1 VAFAPLQTAQLG
13 RSLSQIADQEGD
25 HADLYLERC
34 EAVEVPEN
42 DESPGVLVRREQGF
56 AVRLLRQGRTWLA
69 SRDRL
74 DSSNLRQ
81 ALRQVAR
88 AVPNA
93 AYMPEFPLL
102 EASTEPFA
110 VDDVLAFPSLV
121 REQIRQAHIAFP
133 ARFHCARHRRLV
145 QVVGTRFVSEAEQEQ
160 FYSFVAELP
169 WIRYGV
175 LLARFDE
182 AEAQSVVETLLDSF
196 RAREAPPPGETSPT
210 TVLGPAATA
219 VLLHEAVAHA
229 LEADTLS
236 LGGRAESACG
246 YRLGSELLSILDDP
260 RGAPEGVSRFSDDEG
275 IPTIRRW
282 LLQQGEIREPLADVL
297 HAGQSLLLSPGA
309 ARRGDRHLAPVPRSL
324 HLELLPGQTGS
335 SDLLAEAE
343 GGLYF
348 PLVSRGALDPLSGEV
363 EVHFPYGRRIS
374 GGQLSDYV
382 GPCRLRGTV
391 ATLLQAVTAVGSDQE
406 FAGAGW
412 CAKGGH
418 RLAVW
423 ATCPALR
430 LEGPEVEA

>member
-110 VDDVLAFPSLV
+110 GDDVLAFPSLV

-182 AEAQSVVETLLDSF
+182 AEAQSVVE
-196 RAREAPPPGETSPT
+196 
-210 TVLGPAATA
+210 
-219 VLLHEAVAHA
+219 
-229 LEADTLS
+229 TLS

>member
-1 VAFAPLQTAQLG
+1 M
-13 RSLSQIADQEGD
+13 
-25 HADLYLERC
+25 
-34 EAVEVPEN
+34 PEN

-74 DSSNLRQ
+74 DSSDFRH

-102 EASTEPFA
+102 EASTEAFA
-110 VDDVLAFPSLV
+110 VEDVLAFPSLV

-196 RAREAPPPGETSPT
+196 RAREASSPGQASPT

-246 YRLGSELLSILDDP
+246 YRL
-260 RGAPEGVSRFSDDEG
+260 
-275 IPTIRRW
+275 
-282 LLQQGEIREPLADVL
+282 
-297 HAGQSLLLSPGA
+297 A
-309 ARRGDRHLAPVPRSL
+309 ATS
-324 HLELLPGQTGS
+324 
-335 SDLLAEAE
+335 
-343 GGLYF
+343 
-348 PLVSRGALDPLSGEV
+348 
-363 EVHFPYGRRIS
+363 
-374 GGQLSDYV
+374 
-382 GPCRLRGTV
+382 
-391 ATLLQAVTAVGSDQE
+391 
-406 FAGAGW
+406 
-412 CAKGGH
+412 
-418 RLAVW
+418 
-423 ATCPALR
+423 
-430 LEGPEVEA
+430 